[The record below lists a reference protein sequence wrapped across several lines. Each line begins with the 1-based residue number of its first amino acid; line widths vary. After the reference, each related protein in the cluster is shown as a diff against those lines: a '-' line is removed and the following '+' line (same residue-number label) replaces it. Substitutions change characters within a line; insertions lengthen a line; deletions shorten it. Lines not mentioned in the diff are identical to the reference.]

1 MTNNAHSELVDSL
14 IGMYENSS
22 EAFFFFNK
30 DNKLLHLNPIAKEI
44 VDTDAID
51 AMLEGQERS
60 ICQTCKGYTNTTEL
74 ISCENCYFF
83 DPKQDF
89 SSFQVYLDTKDIG
102 VLPYVASFHT
112 IDSEKGTKVLILRNL
127 TKLLET
133 RELLFKNTTIKQII
147 KAQEDER
154 KRISRELHDSVAQ
167 EILSSLVDLRLMKY
181 LKSPEEVSQKVQHME
196 ASLTRLLDEIRNM
209 SVELRPSSLD
219 DLGIEAALRSHF
231 KWIEKN
237 YGLVVHYTSEIKG
250 KRFLNEIETVVYRIC
265 QESIL
270 NALKYA
276 DVDEVNVELYEKDDN
291 LILKIVDDGIGF
303 DTSQRVFKGTGL
315 GLFGMKERA
324 ELVGGKLSIMSS
336 MGKGTEV
343 LLYIPLKE
351 R

>member
-1 MTNNAHSELVDSL
+1 MTDSTHPDLVHSL

-30 DNKLLHLNPIAKEI
+30 DNYLLHLNPVAKEI
-44 VDTDAID
+44 VDID
-51 AMLEGQERS
+51 TINAMLEGQEKSVCR
-60 ICQTCKGYTNTTEL
+60 TCKGFTNETEL
-74 ISCENCYFF
+74 VTCENCFF
-83 DPKQDF
+83 KNPEQDF
-89 SSFQVYLDTKDIG
+89 NSFQVYLDTKDKGIQ
-102 VLPYVASFHT
+102 PYVASFHT
-112 IDSEKGTKVLILRNL
+112 IDREKGTKVLILRNL

-154 KRISRELHDSVAQ
+154 KRISRELHDGVAQ

-181 LKSPEEVSQKVQHME
+181 LKSPEEVSLKVQHIE
-196 ASLTRLLDEIRNM
+196 TSLTRLLGEIRNM

-231 KWIEKN
+231 KWVESN

-250 KRFLNEIETVVYRIC
+250 KRFLSEIETVVYRIC

-276 DVDEVNVELYEKDDN
+276 DVDEVQVELYESDDN
-291 LILKIVDDGIGF
+291 LLLKIVDEGIGF
-303 DTSQRVFKGTGL
+303 DMKKRVVKGTGL

-324 ELVGGKLSIMSS
+324 ELVRGKLSIMSS
-336 MGKGTEV
+336 IGKGTEV
-343 LLYIPLKE
+343 LLFIPLKE

>member
-1 MTNNAHSELVDSL
+1 MTNNLHSDLVDSL

-22 EAFFFFNK
+22 EGFFFFNK

-44 VDTDAID
+44 LDTDAIN

-60 ICQTCKGYTNTTEL
+60 LCQTCKGYTNTTEL
-74 ISCENCYFF
+74 VSCENCYFTN
-83 DPKQDF
+83 PEQDF
-89 SSFQVYLDTKDIG
+89 SSFQVYLDTKDKG

-167 EILSSLVDLRLMKY
+167 EILSSLVDLRVMKY
-181 LKSPEEVSQKVQHME
+181 LKSPEDVSQKVQHIE
-196 ASLTRLLDEIRNM
+196 ASLTRLLDEIRNL

-237 YGLVVHYTSEIKG
+237 YGLIVHYTSEIKG
-250 KRFLNEIETVVYRIC
+250 KRFLSEIETVVYRIC

-276 DVDEVNVELYEKDDN
+276 DVDEVMVELYEKDDN
-291 LILKIVDDGIGF
+291 LMLRIVDEGIGF
-303 DTSQRVFKGTGL
+303 DTTKRVIKGTGL

-336 MGKGTEV
+336 KDKGTEV

>member
-1 MTNNAHSELVDSL
+1 LINNTHSDFVQSL

-30 DNKLLHLNPIAKEI
+30 ENRLLHLNPIAKEI
-44 VDTDAID
+44 VDTDSIN
-51 AMLEGQERS
+51 AMLEGQDKS
-60 ICQTCKGYTNTTEL
+60 ICQTCKGFTNTTEL
-74 ISCENCYFF
+74 VSCDNCYITNSNE
-83 DPKQDF
+83 DF
-89 SSFQVYLDTKDIG
+89 SSFQVYLDTKDRGI
-102 VLPYVASFHT
+102 LPYVASFHT
-112 IDSEKGTKVLILRNL
+112 IDNEKGTKVLILRNL

-133 RELLFKNTTIKQII
+133 RELLFKNSTIKQII

-181 LKSPEEVSQKVQHME
+181 LKGPEEVAQKVQHVE
-196 ASLTRLLDEIRNM
+196 TSLTRLLDQIRNL

-237 YGLVVHYTSEIKG
+237 YGLIVHYTSEIKG
-250 KRFLNEIETVVYRIC
+250 KRFLSEIETVVYRIC

-270 NALKYA
+270 NVLKYA
-276 DVDEVNVELYEKDDN
+276 DVDDVMVELYEKN
-291 LILKIVDDGIGF
+291 NILMLKIVDEGVGF
-303 DTSQRVFKGTGL
+303 DTSTRVFKGTGL

-324 ELVGGKLSIMSS
+324 ELVSGKFSIISS
-336 MGKGTEV
+336 AGKGTEIQ
-343 LLYIPLKE
+343 LSIPIKE